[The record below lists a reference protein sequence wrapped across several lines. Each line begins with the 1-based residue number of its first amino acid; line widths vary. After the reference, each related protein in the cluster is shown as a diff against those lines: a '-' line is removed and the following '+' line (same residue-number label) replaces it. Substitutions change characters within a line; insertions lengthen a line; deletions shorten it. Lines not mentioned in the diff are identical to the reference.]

1 MVSPTTGNAAT
12 GTAYAGTSG
21 VVTTTSGATCTVNPV
36 SLSGIYSCVLFP
48 TPLDG
53 EDATVVS
60 ADVAGNSTS
69 ITVSNAIDI
78 TAPVAP
84 TINTPTNGNPAEGLA
99 EPGTTVVVSTP
110 SGATCTTIAT
120 PLGTF
125 SCVLSPLPNDGEDI
139 TATSTD
145 FAGNSSSTTI
155 PNAIAG
161 VDHDGDGVIDAQEL
175 LAINSGDG
183 NDDGILDMMQSDV
196 ASIISPVD
204 TNPVTLEV
212 IGVNCQLVSGFSI
225 IPETSNANL
234 DSNFYYPLGLNDFQL
249 SCTSPGTTTT
259 VRVIYSSV
267 HDTSLWQY
275 RKYDR
280 NLTSYSDMSSAVTY
294 ATASIGIN
302 SVTTA
307 SYSIS
312 DGGVL
317 DEDALANGTIVDP
330 SGPALSTLP
339 TVTTPPDK
347 TPDII
352 VPPSGKLPKTG
363 GNTWDLLNEIIAIT
377 TLGFGLILIARK
389 RRSKE
394 SCKF

>member
-1 MVSPTTGNAAT
+1 
-12 GTAYAGTSG
+12 
-21 VVTTTSGATCTVNPV
+21 
-36 SLSGIYSCVLFP
+36 
-48 TPLDG
+48 
-53 EDATVVS
+53 
-60 ADVAGNSTS
+60 
-69 ITVSNAIDI
+69 
-78 TAPVAP
+78 
-84 TINTPTNGNPAEGLA
+84 
-99 EPGTTVVVSTP
+99 
-110 SGATCTTIAT
+110 
-120 PLGTF
+120 
-125 SCVLSPLPNDGEDI
+125 
-139 TATSTD
+139 
-145 FAGNSSSTTI
+145 
-155 PNAIAG
+155 
-161 VDHDGDGVIDAQEL
+161 
-175 LAINSGDG
+175 
-183 NDDGILDMMQSDV
+183 
-196 ASIISPVD
+196 
-204 TNPVTLEV
+204 
-212 IGVNCQLVSGFSI
+212 
-225 IPETSNANL
+225 
-234 DSNFYYPLGLNDFQL
+234 
-249 SCTSPGTTTT
+249 
-259 VRVIYSSV
+259 
-267 HDTSLWQY
+267 
-275 RKYDR
+275 
-280 NLTSYSDMSSAVTY
+280 MSSAVTY